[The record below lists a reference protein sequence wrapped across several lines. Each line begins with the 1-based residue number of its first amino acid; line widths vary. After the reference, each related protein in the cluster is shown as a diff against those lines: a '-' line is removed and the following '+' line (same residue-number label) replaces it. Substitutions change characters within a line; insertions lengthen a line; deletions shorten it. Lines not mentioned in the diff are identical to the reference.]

1 MKIGYFC
8 LFLACLLPIVA
19 TGIAKAGDRSFNNRR
34 PREWL
39 AKQEGYRARAN
50 AAQGNSWEAL
60 AVFGF
65 ALLSAYQRG
74 APSATIDGLAIV
86 FLVARFGF
94 LAAYLADLHW
104 QRTLVWVIGFGAS
117 LALFFV

>member
-8 LFLACLLPIVA
+8 LFLACLLPLIA

-34 PREWL
+34 PRDWL
-39 AKQEGYRARAN
+39 AKQDGYRARAN
-50 AAQGNSWEAL
+50 AAQANSWEAL

-65 ALLSAYQRG
+65 AVLSAYQRG
-74 APSATIDGLAIV
+74 APTATIDLLSMV
-86 FLVARFGF
+86 FIVARFGF

-104 QRTLVWVIGFGAS
+104 QRSLVWFVGIGAS
-117 LALFFV
+117 LALFFI

>member
-8 LFLACLLPIVA
+8 LFIACVLPLIA
-19 TGIAKAGDRSFNNRR
+19 TAIAKAGDRSFNNRR

-50 AAQGNSWEAL
+50 AAQANSWEAL

-65 ALLSAYQRG
+65 AVLSAYQRG
-74 APSATIDGLAIV
+74 APQATIDMLAMV
-86 FLVARFGF
+86 FVIARIGF
-94 LAAYLADLHW
+94 LGAYLADLHW
-104 QRTLVWVIGFGAS
+104 LRSLVWFVGIGVS
-117 LALFFV
+117 LALFFI

>member
-8 LFLACLLPIVA
+8 LFLACVLPIVA
-19 TGIAKAGDRSFNNRR
+19 TAIAKAGDRSFNNRR

-74 APSATIDGLAIV
+74 APTATIDQWLRNVRNTCCSSISHSYGIIS
-86 FLVARFGF
+86 RSNSI
-94 LAAYLADLHW
+94 D
-104 QRTLVWVIGFGAS
+104 I
-117 LALFFV
+117 

>member
-8 LFLACLLPIVA
+8 LFLACLLPLIA

-34 PREWL
+34 PRDWL
-39 AKQEGYRARAN
+39 AKQDGYRARAN
-50 AAQGNSWEAL
+50 AAQANSWEAL
-60 AVFGF
+60 AMFGF

-74 APSATIDGLAIV
+74 ADSATIDLLSMV
-86 FLVARFGF
+86 FIVARFGF

-104 QRTLVWVIGFGAS
+104 LRSLVWFVGLGAS
-117 LALFFV
+117 LALFFI

>member
-8 LFLACLLPIVA
+8 LFLACVLPIVA
-19 TGIAKAGDRSFNNRR
+19 TAIAKAGDRSFNNRR

-39 AKQEGYRARAN
+39 AKQDGYRARAN

-74 APSATIDGLAIV
+74 APSATIDLLAMV
-86 FLVARFGF
+86 FIFARFCF

-104 QRTLVWVIGFGAS
+104 QRTIVWVIGFGAS
-117 LALFFV
+117 LALFFI

>member
-8 LFLACLLPIVA
+8 LFLACLLPLIA

-34 PREWL
+34 PRDWL
-39 AKQEGYRARAN
+39 AKQDGYRARAN
-50 AAQGNSWEAL
+50 AAQANSWEAL
-60 AVFGF
+60 AIFGF

-74 APSATIDGLAIV
+74 ADSGTIDLLSMV
-86 FLVARFGF
+86 FIVARFGF

-104 QRTLVWVIGFGAS
+104 LRSLVWFVGLGAS
-117 LALFFV
+117 LALFFI